1 MNRQRPPILFITL
14 AAGLFALSG
23 IAHSQGRHGDVMVTV
38 TTDKVIAL
46 PAGGSAIE
54 EGLGVNE
61 TVATTAV
68 RGQTGFAQTSTRLLG
83 FSSELRRWTDVQLAA
98 GERVERH
105 QVLPRL
111 ILVQTNRQLYGFQ
124 EGRGH
129 WTNESLG
136 ARETVTQLHGHGHVA
151 VVITTE
157 RALAFS
163 SFTGGLF
170 SLPWSTDERVFSV
183 DETNDA
189 VMVRT
194 STRLV
199 AFRSQ
204 TTEWVEV
211 K

>member
-1 MNRQRPPILFITL
+1 MLSFTL
-14 AAGLFALSG
+14 AVGLLFLSG
-23 IAHSQGRHGDVMVTV
+23 TAHSQGRQGDVLVTV
-38 TTDKVIAL
+38 ANDKIIAL
-46 PAGGSAIE
+46 PPGGGDIE

-61 TVATTAV
+61 TVATTAA

-98 GERVERH
+98 EERVERH

-129 WTNESLG
+129 WTSESLG
-136 ARETVTQLHGHGHVA
+136 TTEQVKQLQGRGHVT
-151 VVITTE
+151 VVITNE
-157 RALAFS
+157 RVLAFS
-163 SFTGGLF
+163 SFTGGFF
-170 SLPWSTDERVFSV
+170 SFPWTTDERVLSI

-194 STRLV
+194 STRLL

-204 TTEWVEV
+204 TTAWAEV
-211 K
+211 R